1 MVIKKRSPQKSLT
14 GLNRRNRSKM
24 MKQVFYYKMGYCDIE
39 IPVVL
44 VDDFLTTGSTLRF
57 CRDLLEENKRIV
69 LGAPVLALA

>member
-1 MVIKKRSPQKSLT
+1 
-14 GLNRRNRSKM
+14 M